1 MTIDHSDLLNSI
13 LASLDRIRYIS
24 PDDIPGIDLY
34 MDQVTTFMDSKLQS
48 TLRYP
53 GEDKILTKTMINNYA
68 KNDLLPPPVKKKY
81 SKEHVLLLIF
91 IYYYKGIL
99 SIGDIQTLL
108 HPITERFFKNGED
121 YNLEDIYREA
131 FSLEASQ
138 IEALKADVTQ
148 KYEAAQETFQ
158 DAPEDSREFLR
169 KFAFI
174 CALGFDVYMKKLL
187 IEKLVDNLA
196 EQAGASEKGE
206 KKKAAKAEKA
216 GKTGKTAKADMTA
229 KEEIEKAEKTAK
241 EDKSDKI
248 EMDKTES
255 DKADETHRNE

>member
-13 LASLDRIRYIS
+13 LASLDRIKYIS

-196 EQAGASEKGE
+196 EQSGASEKGE
-206 KKKAAKAEKA
+206 KKKAAKAGKAAKAEMEKA
-216 GKTGKTAKADMTA
+216 DKAAKAEKTAKADMTA
-229 KEEIEKAEKTAK
+229 KEEI
-241 EDKSDKI
+241 
-248 EMDKTES
+248 DKTES
-255 DKADETHRNE
+255 DKADGTHRNE